1 MDYRFEEVQNL
12 QFVVYDV
19 DDKHHVDNIDKQQL
33 LGAMECTLGDIVA
46 AGVHLTKP
54 LGLKGGYIFV
64 CMLIWYCSM
73 WLYCACIVQ
82 CMILCKYTYLH
93 FHSLSL
99 SVLHHCLS
107 FLLPR
112 QPCWYDHYSG

>member
-1 MDYRFEEVQNL
+1 MEYRFEEVQNL
-12 QFVVYDV
+12 QFAVYDA

-33 LGAMECTLGDIVA
+33 LGTMECTLAEIVA

-54 LGLKGGYIFV
+54 LGLKGGYIFCLHAYLV
-64 CMLIWYCSM
+64 LQYVALLCLH
-73 WLYCACIVQ
+73 CAV
-82 CMILCKYTYLH
+82 ILCKYTYLN

-99 SVLHHCLS
+99 SVLHYCLS

>member
-33 LGAMECTLGDIVA
+33 LGAMECTLGEIVA

-54 LGLKGGYIFV
+54 LGLKGGYILFACLFGTAV
-64 CMLIWYCSM
+64 CGFTVPALCS
-73 WLYCACIVQ
+73 V
-82 CMILCKYTYLH
+82 
-93 FHSLSL
+93 
-99 SVLHHCLS
+99 
-107 FLLPR
+107 
-112 QPCWYDHYSG
+112 